1 VLFLSILKVILLT
14 MRSFLIISLLLIATL
29 LSAQKTISTNGL
41 AVSFDKKLRI
51 ISLKGDKEYLPSGIE
66 SYLMRI
72 KTGDEILLPKS
83 ARWKDDEVKI
93 SFNKGIQITI
103 TAKAKNDYITFTVV
117 DVKNAIAVD
126 ALFYGPFPTSI
137 NKTIGEIV
145 GVVRNGEYAIGIQSL
160 NTKTTGGKMVN
171 PDGSDPSRGTTATK
185 EEYGSALQAY
195 CINRNKER
203 VYNIWNNSIP
213 DAYIP
218 ANPDGNLKGSAI
230 ALFGTKEDKV
240 LDIIEKIELGEG
252 LPHPTI
258 NGVWVKRSPDANK
271 PYLITTFDEEN
282 IDEIIGFA
290 KKLGYNTIY
299 HGHPFKNWGHF
310 ELIDKQFPK
319 GYAGMKACVEKANK
333 EGIRV
338 GVHTLTNFITTND
351 PFVTPV
357 PDKNLMKF
365 AVTKLAKP
373 VSEKDNEIYIEDPKD
388 YDFKNTNQTVMIGEE
403 LIKFSGVS
411 EEAPYKLLKVKRGAY
426 KTKAS
431 SHNAGDEVAR
441 LVDHPYKVFFPD
453 FEMQKRMILYL
464 SNFFNETGVGQL
476 DFDGH
481 EGGWGTGEGD
491 FGMDY
496 FSEDFLKLVTHEV
509 RNGSSRLNH
518 YYWHNNSYIN
528 WGEPWYGGFTKSQGH
543 YRYKNQA
550 LLKRN
555 YVPNM
560 LGWFLLTPHTT
571 LQEFEYMLARSAG
584 YDAGYALFSNLKD
597 MQRNPEFDDIA
608 LAIRTWEE
616 ARLRKIFNEK
626 QIEELKD
633 VNNEFS
639 LTKVDDKTFEL
650 QHYNKE
656 KFELENIM
664 VQPGQPNDVSVD
676 IESKG
681 EEPLYFV
688 IGAVGN
694 EGAIEKI
701 TIEFNSIETIE
712 IEKELKPNWAI
723 TYRGG
728 NEILVYDNKG
738 RFKTKVKLDV
748 ESLKLSKGDNTI
760 RISAQFSDDADM
772 KLSGYVRV
780 KGKVDSIKL

>member
-1 VLFLSILKVILLT
+1 MKK
-14 MRSFLIISLLLIATL
+14 ISLLLTVMLLPATI
-29 LSAQKTISTNGL
+29 SITAQKTISTNGL
-41 AVSFDKKLRI
+41 TISFNKRLKI
-51 ISLKGDKEYLPSGIE
+51 TELKGDKNYLAPGQE
-66 SYLMRI
+66 GYLLRV
-72 KTGDEILLPKS
+72 KTGDKILVPKS
-83 ARWKDDEVKI
+83 ARWRENVIRVTFDD
-93 SFNKGIQITI
+93 GIQITLI
-103 TAKAKNDYITFTVV
+103 SKIKKNYMTFTVS
-117 DVKNAIAVD
+117 DVKNEASVD
-126 ALFYGPFPTSI
+126 AILYGPVPTTI
-137 NKTIGEIV
+137 KKTIGEII

-160 NTKTTGGKMVN
+160 NAKTTGGKLVN

-195 CINRNKER
+195 CINRNKKR

-240 LDIIEKIELGEG
+240 LDMIENIELGEG

-290 KKLGYNTIY
+290 KKLGFNAIY

-357 PDKNLMKF
+357 PDKDLMTF
-365 AVTKLAKP
+365 AQTKLTKP
-373 VSEKDNEIYIEDPKD
+373 VSVNGKNIFIEDPKD
-388 YDFKNTNQTVMIGEE
+388 YDFKNTNQTIMIGEE
-403 LIKFSGVS
+403 LIKFTGVS
-411 EEAPYKLLKVKRGAY
+411 KEAPYKLLNVKRGAY

-431 SHNAGDEVAR
+431 SHESGAVVAR

-453 FEMQKRMILYL
+453 FELQKKMILYL

-496 FSEDFLKLVTHEV
+496 FSEEFLKLVTHEV

-608 LAIRTWEE
+608 LAVRTWEG

-639 LTKVDDKTFEL
+639 LEKVNDKTFEL
-650 QHYNKE
+650 QHYNKK

-676 IESKG
+676 IESIG
-681 EEPLYFV
+681 EEPLYLV
-688 IGAVGN
+688 IGTVGD
-694 EGAIEKI
+694 EGSIDQI
-701 TIEFNSIETIE
+701 TIEFNSIETIT
-712 IEKELKPNWAI
+712 IDQKLYPNWAI

-728 NEILVYDNKG
+728 NVVIVYDDKG
-738 RFKTKVKLDV
+738 RFKKEIKLDTDN
-748 ESLKLSKGDNTI
+748 LKLSEGSNTL
-760 RISAQFSDDADM
+760 RISAEFSADADV

-780 KGKVDSIKL
+780 KGKIDIINPK